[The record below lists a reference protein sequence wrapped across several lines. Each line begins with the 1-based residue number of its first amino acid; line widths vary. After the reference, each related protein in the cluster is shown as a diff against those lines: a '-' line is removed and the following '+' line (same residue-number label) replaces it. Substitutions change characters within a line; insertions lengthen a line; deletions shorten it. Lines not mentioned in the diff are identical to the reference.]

1 MAVIAELDV
10 KKDARNRVT
19 LPASSTFAHYLVR
32 VFEDGH
38 VEMYPR
44 VLADPTVSLR
54 TLRDMDA
61 SMAHM
66 AAGKAA
72 GKAGAPVDAAA
83 LLEALDARRK

>member
-19 LPASSTFAHYLVR
+19 LPPSSTFAHYLVR

-61 SMAHM
+61 SMAHL
-66 AAGKAA
+66 AA
-72 GKAGAPVDAAA
+72 GKAGAAVDAAA
-83 LLEALDARRK
+83 LLEALDSRAK

>member
-1 MAVIAELDV
+1 MDVIAELEV

-19 LPASSTFAHYLVR
+19 LPASSTFAHYVLR

-54 TLRDMDA
+54 TLRDMDT
-61 SMAHM
+61 SMAHL
-66 AAGKAA
+66 AAGKVGAA
-72 GKAGAPVDAAA
+72 VDPAA
-83 LLEALDARRK
+83 LLEALECNS

>member
-1 MAVIAELDV
+1 MGVIAELDV

-19 LPASSTFAHYLVR
+19 LPAGSTFAHYLVR
-32 VFEDGH
+32 LFEDGH

-61 SMAHM
+61 AMANL
-66 AAGKAA
+66 AAGKS
-72 GKAGAPVDAAA
+72 GAPVDATA
-83 LLEALDARRK
+83 LLAALDARAK

>member
-1 MAVIAELDV
+1 MAVVAELEV

-32 VFEDGH
+32 LFEDGH

-61 SMAHM
+61 SMAHL
-66 AAGKAA
+66 AA

-83 LLEALDARRK
+83 LLEALDARAK

>member
-19 LPASSTFAHYLVR
+19 LPAASTFAHYLVR
-32 VFEDGH
+32 LFEDGH

-54 TLRDMDA
+54 TVRDMDA
-61 SMAHM
+61 AMTNL
-66 AAGKAA
+66 AA

-83 LLEALDARRK
+83 LLEALDSHTK

>member
-19 LPASSTFAHYLVR
+19 LPAKSTFAHYLVR
-32 VFEDGH
+32 LFEDGH

-61 SMAHM
+61 SMANR
-66 AAGKAA
+66 AA
-72 GKAGAPVDAAA
+72 GKAGAAVDAAA
-83 LLEALDARRK
+83 LLEALDSRAR

>member
-19 LPASSTFAHYLVR
+19 LPAGSAFAHYRVR
-32 VFEDGH
+32 VFDDGH

-44 VLADPTVSLR
+44 VLADPTVSIR
-54 TLRDMDA
+54 TVRDMDA
-61 SMAHM
+61 SMANL
-66 AAGKAA
+66 AA

-83 LLEALDARRK
+83 LLAALDSHAK

>member
-19 LPASSTFAHYLVR
+19 LPAGSDFAHYRVR
-32 VFEDGH
+32 VFDDGH

-44 VLADPTVSLR
+44 VLADPTVSVR
-54 TLRDMDA
+54 TVRDMDA
-61 SMAHM
+61 SMANL
-66 AAGKAA
+66 AA

-83 LLEALDARRK
+83 LLAALDSHAK